1 MLWNPGRPAVCLL
14 TRCPVNTSESL
25 LFSRFGAKQMN
36 KVQSLVQRNIC
47 DGSGPVDKVIVS
59 LSYTCELTLLIKQ
72 PPMRFSSAFEV
83 QVKWLWIVFVDRSVF
98 VHPHCRSSSEKQL
111 QACWALLCRS
121 HTQWGSVIRQLQ
133 AVGRTHTR
141 VSCLKQGR
149 TWPRHDLSSTHL
161 IYFESRPALKGEGS
175 RPDEGCN
182 QSKQSSAQHQNEKL
196 IR

>member
-59 LSYTCELTLLIKQ
+59 LGYTCELTLLIKQ
-72 PPMRFSSAFEV
+72 QIVPTRSNTAFEV

-98 VHPHCRSSSEKQL
+98 VHPHCRSSSRPVGRCC
-111 QACWALLCRS
+111 AA
-121 HTQWGSVIRQLQ
+121 HTLSEEVFIRQLQ

-149 TWPRHDLSSTHL
+149 TWPRHDLFKHTPNLLWVKTGS
-161 IYFESRPALKGEGS
+161 KGGGS